1 MIEKLLCLEGI
12 TKTFGNVI
20 ANDKISFELQSNEV
34 HALLGENGAGKTTL
48 MNVLYGLY
56 HPDQG
61 SIILNGIKIS
71 IRSPKDAISHGI
83 GMVHQHFMLIPTLT
97 VLENIILGIKHNPL
111 KIDFQ
116 SAAKKVRKLC
126 NEFNI
131 QIDLQKKVGDLSIGV
146 QQKVELLK
154 ALYREADILILD
166 EPTAVLTPQE
176 VDELFKTLNN
186 LVEMGKSII
195 YISHKLWE
203 VMRISHQITILRGG
217 KSIKTVKTSQTD
229 QETLAELMVGR
240 KVLLE
245 YEKEKIDLGES
256 ILTLDNV
263 STYSSPKNISLKNIN
278 SNILSGEI
286 VGVAGVDGNGQEE
299 LAEAIMN
306 IRPLKSGVVRY
317 KGKDITDWGIKD
329 RLNSGFAHIPADR
342 HEHGLILDFTIS
354 ENTVLNDFNKEP
366 YTKKGVFSPLKV
378 KENGKIL
385 VSEYDVR
392 PADSELPAR
401 LLSGGNQQKVVLAR
415 ELSKQPSLIIASQP
429 TRGLDIGATEFVH
442 KRLIEEKKKGAAIL
456 VISSDLDE
464 LLLIS
469 DRILVMFEGKFVGEV
484 CGPEYDFKQIGL
496 LMGGISPADTL
507 TEGTCEDYGDE

>member
-1 MIEKLLCLEGI
+1 MIEKLLYLEGI
-12 TKTFGNVI
+12 TKVFGNVV
-20 ANDKISFELQSNEV
+20 ANDDISFELQAKEV

-48 MNVLYGLY
+48 MNILYGLY
-56 HPDQG
+56 HPDKG
-61 SIILNGIKIS
+61 SIVLNGKPII

-97 VLENIILGIKHNPL
+97 VLENIILGMHHNPL

-116 SAAKKVRKLC
+116 SARRKLSKLC
-126 NEFNI
+126 DEFNI
-131 QIDLQKKVGDLSIGV
+131 QIDLDKKAGDLSIGV

-186 LVEMGKSII
+186 LVDMGKSII

-203 VMRISHQITILRGG
+203 VMRISHQITILRSG
-217 KSIKTVKTSQTD
+217 KSIKTVQTSQTN
-229 QETLAELMVGR
+229 QESLAELMVGR

-245 YEKEKIDLGES
+245 YKKKEIIFKKAV
-256 ILTLDNV
+256 LTLEDV
-263 STYSSPKNISLKNIN
+263 CTLDSSKNIGLKEIN
-278 SNILSGEI
+278 CSILSGEI

-299 LAEAIMN
+299 LAEVIMN
-306 IRPLKSGVVRY
+306 IRPLKSGLVSY
-317 KGKDITDWGIKD
+317 KGKNITDWGIRE
-329 RLNSGFAHIPADR
+329 RLNNGFAHIPADR
-342 HEHGLILDFTIS
+342 LEHGLILDFTVS
-354 ENTVLNDFNKEP
+354 ENTVLNDFNKLP
-366 YTKKGVFSPLKV
+366 FTNKGVFYPQKV
-378 KENGKIL
+378 KERGGTL
-385 VSEYDVR
+385 VHEYDIR

-415 ELSKQPSLIIASQP
+415 ELSKHPGLIVASQP
-429 TRGLDIGATEFVH
+429 TRGLDIGATEFLH
-442 KRLIEEKKKGAAIL
+442 KKLIEEKEKGAAVL

-496 LMGGISPADTL
+496 LMGGVSPVVTH
-507 TEGTCEDYGDE
+507 TEGTCEDYGNE